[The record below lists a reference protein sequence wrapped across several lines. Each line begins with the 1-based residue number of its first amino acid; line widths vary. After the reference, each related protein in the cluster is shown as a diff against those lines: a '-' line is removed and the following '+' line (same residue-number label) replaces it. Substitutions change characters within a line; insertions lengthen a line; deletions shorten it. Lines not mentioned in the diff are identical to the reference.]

1 MRVGVPGGT
10 PSIGVSVW
18 GQRSGAVTGR
28 MHGGQGLPQPGH
40 PGEKGSPQACGLENS
55 PERSCRGQSMA
66 PGCQSVAPTLCLLEM
81 GLPPL
86 GIINMSSLL
95 TTTAGEAC
103 ARAVLLLLEAV
114 GFKAL
119 SASKR
124 TAFITGHFFWIRSE
138 KRFVRFRA
146 RHGHSHAGKC
156 VHHAHI
162 YEYLNTL
169 PLAPKWMVNTDQ
181 LHS

>member
-10 PSIGVSVW
+10 PSIGVSVR

-28 MHGGQGLPQPGH
+28 IHGGQGLPQPGH
-40 PGEKGSPQACGLENS
+40 PGEKGSPQACGLE
-55 PERSCRGQSMA
+55 SCRGQSTA
-66 PGCQSVAPTLCLLEM
+66 PGCQSVAPPLCLLEM
-81 GLPPL
+81 GLPRL
-86 GIINMSSLL
+86 GIINTSSLL
-95 TTTAGEAC
+95 TTITGEAC
-103 ARAVLLLLEAV
+103 ARAVLPLLEAV

-138 KRFVRFRA
+138 ERFVRFRA
-146 RHGHSHAGKC
+146 RHGHSHAAKC

-169 PLAPKWMVNTDQ
+169 PLAPKWMVNTHQ

>member
-1 MRVGVPGGT
+1 MGPAVRSSHRKDPRRPRAAPARPPWGEGLAPGL
-10 PSIGVSVW
+10 
-18 GQRSGAVTGR
+18 RFR
-28 MHGGQGLPQPGH
+28 ELPGK
-40 PGEKGSPQACGLENS
+40 EL
-55 PERSCRGQSMA
+55 PERRSHTVPFRNGS
-66 PGCQSVAPTLCLLEM
+66 
-81 GLPPL
+81 PPL
-86 GIINMSSLL
+86 GIVNTSSLL
-95 TTTAGEAC
+95 TTITGEAC
-103 ARAVLLLLEAV
+103 ARAVLPLLEAV

-138 KRFVRFRA
+138 ERFVRFRA

-169 PLAPKWMVNTDQ
+169 PLAPKWMVTTHQ